1 VVANTGLTRPSL
13 SVVDINA
20 WTVAST
26 FTLDAAWY
34 GLAFSPDGSKLYVS
48 GADQNSVQEFAFSSG
63 TLTRARTLALPAM
76 SGETFV
82 GGLAVSRDGRT
93 LYATR
98 VFAMT
103 LSAIDLTSGQVKTT
117 IQLSAEPYT
126 TAVSPDGKLV
136 FVSIWGGSTVD
147 VYNGDTLGLVT
158 QLPTDPHPNALA
170 VSNDGTRLFVACANR
185 ESVWSYDTRSFA
197 PIEQI
202 AVGLYPSAPPTSTPN
217 SLALSPD
224 GNTLLVANA
233 DLNAVAVVDVSN
245 STHAVVSG
253 FVPTG
258 WYPTGAVFTRDAKQI
273 LVLNGKGVTSAANM
287 NNGGMDTR
295 LVGTIAAIA
304 TPDRTALN
312 DFTRKVTSL
321 TPYSDAIR
329 LSPANAPIGS
339 AIPAKVGGASPIRH
353 VFYIIRENRTYDQ
366 IFGDVAQGN
375 GEPKMTLFG
384 SDVTPNAHALAQ
396 TFDLF
401 DNFYVDADVSYNGHA
416 FSTAAYA
423 TDFVQ
428 KMWQT
433 YTAGRGGPYLS
444 EGGGIMRT
452 PYGNVSAP
460 DGGYI
465 WDTAKRARV
474 SVRSYGEFVAHTSR
488 TAAGD
493 VTAVATVPGLTDSVA
508 SAYAGWDL
516 GIQDQ
521 KRVDRW
527 LDEFHQFEANGALPQ
542 LSIIRL
548 PNDHTAGTTTGWP
561 TPRAMVADND
571 LALGRIVEAISNSN
585 VYWKD
590 SAVFVLEDDAQSG
603 PDHVDSHRSVLLVAS
618 PFAKRGAVDHTL
630 YTTSGV
636 LRTIELILGLA
647 PMSQYDAAAAPMYNA
662 FVGTPNLAPFAHLT
676 PRVSLDEKNLASAYG
691 TTLSAQMDFSVED
704 RAPESLL
711 NEIIWRSVKGAFAP
725 MPPPRRSVL
734 VRPASSNVDADD
746 DDH

>member
-1 VVANTGLTRPSL
+1 MRRAILGLTAFTLAAAGFRSVTRAQSGGAQTAILPGAAADGSVTLPNGWHLAPAGKELPLNDLPLNVALSPDGRFAVVANTGLTRPSL

-63 TLTRARTLALPAM
+63 NLTRARTFALPAM

-103 LSAIDLTSGQVKTT
+103 LSAIDLTSGQAKNT

-224 GNTLLVANA
+224 GATLLVANA

-258 WYPTGAVFTRDAKQI
+258 WYPTGAVFTRDSKQI
-273 LVLNGKGVTSAANM
+273 LVLNGKGLSSAANM

-295 LVGTIAAIA
+295 LVGTIASIA
-304 TPDRTALN
+304 TPDRTTLN
-312 DFTRKVTSL
+312 DYTRKVMSL

-353 VFYIIRENRTYDQ
+353 VFYIIR
-366 IFGDVAQGN
+366 
-375 GEPKMTLFG
+375 
-384 SDVTPNAHALAQ
+384 
-396 TFDLF
+396 
-401 DNFYVDADVSYNGHA
+401 
-416 FSTAAYA
+416 
-423 TDFVQ
+423 
-428 KMWQT
+428 
-433 YTAGRGGPYLS
+433 
-444 EGGGIMRT
+444 
-452 PYGNVSAP
+452 
-460 DGGYI
+460 
-465 WDTAKRARV
+465 
-474 SVRSYGEFVAHTSR
+474 
-488 TAAGD
+488 
-493 VTAVATVPGLTDSVA
+493 
-508 SAYAGWDL
+508 
-516 GIQDQ
+516 
-521 KRVDRW
+521 
-527 LDEFHQFEANGALPQ
+527 
-542 LSIIRL
+542 
-548 PNDHTAGTTTGWP
+548 
-561 TPRAMVADND
+561 
-571 LALGRIVEAISNSN
+571 
-585 VYWKD
+585 
-590 SAVFVLEDDAQSG
+590 
-603 PDHVDSHRSVLLVAS
+603 
-618 PFAKRGAVDHTL
+618 
-630 YTTSGV
+630 
-636 LRTIELILGLA
+636 
-647 PMSQYDAAAAPMYNA
+647 
-662 FVGTPNLAPFAHLT
+662 
-676 PRVSLDEKNLASAYG
+676 
-691 TTLSAQMDFSVED
+691 
-704 RAPESLL
+704 
-711 NEIIWRSVKGAFAP
+711 
-725 MPPPRRSVL
+725 
-734 VRPASSNVDADD
+734 
-746 DDH
+746 